1 MKNMDDIEKLFNV
14 KIDRTRLKTLKP
26 VEQAIQRLNLPMI
39 RFRKVNTIL
48 NALKMQIEDGG
59 DDPAVN
65 AYLVKAL
72 RAAVIAQVGETKGKS
87 VFEALDGFEQAEQ
100 DRSLRPKGPL
110 PKETP
115 EDMVKSLTLSIE
127 AGYRAMETYNSLAA
141 CKMWWEGWSIVRK
154 LARPDIR
161 SRADF
166 RRVYRMENPQFSN
179 WCYDLM
185 FELHNAGLAEP
196 SYQERRIEYIQEFLE
211 LFPGENN
218 DEDIL
223 LNFGRGKAEALWR
236 LGRIPESEAAYAT
249 LVKCLPDAGWA
260 YIGWADEYWIFK
272 DSSKDYTR
280 GEAIL
285 KQALQ
290 RPNLHDRSDVLER
303 LKDLYE
309 EWGKNAD
316 AESIARQL
324 NNLSSKPVKSSHR
337 HKKKKH

>member
-1 MKNMDDIEKLFNV
+1 
-14 KIDRTRLKTLKP
+14 
-26 VEQAIQRLNLPMI
+26 
-39 RFRKVNTIL
+39 
-48 NALKMQIEDGG
+48 
-59 DDPAVN
+59 
-65 AYLVKAL
+65 
-72 RAAVIAQVGETKGKS
+72 
-87 VFEALDGFEQAEQ
+87 
-100 DRSLRPKGPL
+100 
-110 PKETP
+110 
-115 EDMVKSLTLSIE
+115 
-127 AGYRAMETYNSLAA
+127 
-141 CKMWWEGWSIVRK
+141 
-154 LARPDIR
+154 
-161 SRADF
+161 
-166 RRVYRMENPQFSN
+166 
-179 WCYDLM
+179 M

>member
-1 MKNMDDIEKLFNV
+1 MMDDIEKLFNV
-14 KIDRTRLKTLKP
+14 KIDQARLKTLEA
-26 VEQAIQRLNLPMI
+26 VEESIQRLNLPML

-65 AYLVKAL
+65 DYLVKAL
-72 RAAVIAQVGETKGKS
+72 RAAVISQVGETKGKL
-87 VFEALDGFEQAEQ
+87 VFEALDGFERAEQ
-100 DRSLRPKGPL
+100 DRSQRPKAP
-110 PKETP
+110 PPEETP
-115 EDMVKSLTLSIE
+115 EDMVQSLNLSID

-141 CKMWWEGWSIVRK
+141 CKTWWEGWSIVRK

-166 RRVYRMENPQFSN
+166 RRVYRMDNPQFSN

-185 FELHNAGLAEP
+185 FELHNAGLSEA
-196 SYQERRIEYIQEFLE
+196 SYQERRIEYIHEFLE
-211 LFPGENN
+211 LFPGEQN
-218 DEDIL
+218 DADIV

-236 LGRIPESEAAYAT
+236 LGQIPESEAAYT
-249 LVKCLPDAGWA
+249 SLVDRLPDAGWA
-260 YIGWADEYWIFK
+260 YIGWADEYWIFR
-272 DSSKDYTR
+272 DSSKDYVR

-290 RPNLHDRSDVLER
+290 RPNLQDRSDVLER
-303 LKDLYE
+303 LRDLYE
-309 EWGKNAD
+309 EWGKNTE
-316 AESIARQL
+316 AESVARQL
-324 NNLSSKPVKSSHR
+324 NSLSSKPAKSSHR